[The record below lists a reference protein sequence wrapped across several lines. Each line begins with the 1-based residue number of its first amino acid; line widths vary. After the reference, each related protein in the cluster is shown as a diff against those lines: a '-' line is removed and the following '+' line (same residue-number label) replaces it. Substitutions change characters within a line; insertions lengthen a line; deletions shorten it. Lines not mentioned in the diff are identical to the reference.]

1 MATSYDPTQV
11 RLAPDGRVL
20 VAPLGTAEP
29 TDVTTAFNVAFKEL
43 GWVTEDGVS
52 VTPSVDTNEVMMWQ
66 SVMPVK
72 RPITGAGL
80 EVSMALASHNK
91 DVLGLFFLNT
101 TGTNVSGTAR
111 FEQKNAPAAQEK
123 MLAIE
128 WTDDEGDINR
138 LILPRVTMT
147 DRDAFNLQRS
157 DAVAYGITFS
167 ALAGPAGYS
176 AVLLSNNT
184 DLLS

>member
-1 MATSYDPTQV
+1 MATNYDPTQV

-20 VAPLGTAEP
+20 VAALGTAEP
-29 TDVTTAFNVAFKEL
+29 TDVTTAFTAAWKEL

-52 VTPSVDTNEVMMWQ
+52 VTPSVDTNDVMMWQ
-66 SVMPVK
+66 SITPVK
-72 RPITGAGL
+72 RPLTGMGL
-80 EVSMALASHNK
+80 EVSLALGSHNK
-91 DVLGLFFLNT
+91 EVLGAYFLNST
-101 TGTNVSGTAR
+101 VTNVTGTAR
-111 FEQKNAPAAQEK
+111 LEMKNAPVSQEK

-128 WTDDEGDINR
+128 WTDDEGDVNR

-147 DRDAFNLQRS
+147 DREAITLQRS

-176 AVLLSNNT
+176 AVLLTNNT